1 VKIRTRIALSLTV
14 CLLVAGVIVLVVNE
28 AAIESAIYGDYNQF
42 QQEFFG
48 EIGVSRRQVEA
59 YLSEHPETLTDFDTD
74 APIFSGGRTLNDI
87 FRDVQLRAQRDEIE
101 QTRTYTALA
110 IAVTALAAGL
120 VGWIIARRVLRPARL
135 ISERAR
141 AASAA
146 DLGQRVALEGPNDEM
161 KELSNTFD
169 DMLDRLERSFE
180 AQRRFAAQASHE
192 LRTPL
197 SLIRAETELLSV
209 DGADAEIAQAIER
222 IRTAEARAENLV
234 ATLLAL
240 SRAESGNVHAVAFG
254 LDEVVGDV
262 VSEVAHDGAWSRVR
276 IDLELEDARV
286 VADSQIVECVLT
298 NLLDNALEHNAGD
311 WVRIEVGTEPGR
323 DRPHAVIRI
332 TNPAAEADVANMRAV
347 VERDA
352 SVGRNSTRGNG
363 IGLTVVELIVG
374 ALGGSVELERVDEVV
389 VVSVRVPAVVD
400 EPALTLR

>member
-146 DLGQRVALEGPNDEM
+146 DLGQRVALEGSP
-161 KELSNTFD
+161 
-169 DMLDRLERSFE
+169 LESVFQ
-180 AQRRFAAQASHE
+180 QRH
-192 LRTPL
+192 
-197 SLIRAETELLSV
+197 
-209 DGADAEIAQAIER
+209 
-222 IRTAEARAENLV
+222 
-234 ATLLAL
+234 
-240 SRAESGNVHAVAFG
+240 
-254 LDEVVGDV
+254 
-262 VSEVAHDGAWSRVR
+262 
-276 IDLELEDARV
+276 
-286 VADSQIVECVLT
+286 
-298 NLLDNALEHNAGD
+298 
-311 WVRIEVGTEPGR
+311 
-323 DRPHAVIRI
+323 
-332 TNPAAEADVANMRAV
+332 
-347 VERDA
+347 
-352 SVGRNSTRGNG
+352 
-363 IGLTVVELIVG
+363 
-374 ALGGSVELERVDEVV
+374 
-389 VVSVRVPAVVD
+389 
-400 EPALTLR
+400 